1 MKNDFLKE
9 LKVGDLVTIYEEFGY
24 RHFNKV
30 INISKRYVDTDFFGY
45 RFSLETGKCI
55 NNNMYKLVRQTELDK
70 KKSIEKYHI
79 EDIKNIIFNNISN
92 NKKVIEITKLV
103 DSWKDGDIR

>member
-9 LKVGDLVTIYEEFGY
+9 LKVGDLVTIYEKFGY

-30 INISKRYVDTDFFGY
+30 INISKRYVYTDFFGY
-45 RFSLETGKCI
+45 KFNLETGECI

-70 KKSIEKYHI
+70 KKSIDKYIINDIIDIIDTYNIGNSKKIEKI
-79 EDIKNIIFNNISN
+79 SEIINMSTN
-92 NKKVIEITKLV
+92 EE
-103 DSWKDGDIR
+103 